1 MSSLVQPFATT
12 LFTKC
17 PMADI
22 FGHGAFLFLKFPVL
36 GKFRGVNAQK
46 SRVLSSSSR
55 DKMLPHTN
63 ENDNR
68 VGEKRRK
75 TFFGALHAA
84 EPSKN
89 EYLCPIQAVGGAF
102 SALRSFNL
110 RP

>member
-1 MSSLVQPFATT
+1 MQSLETM
-12 LFTKC
+12 LFTKS

-22 FGHGAFLFLKFPVL
+22 FGHGAFLFRKFPVW

-46 SRVLSSSSR
+46 PRVLSGFSR
-55 DKMLPHTN
+55 DEMLPHTN

>member
-1 MSSLVQPFATT
+1 
-12 LFTKC
+12 
-17 PMADI
+17 MAE
-22 FGHGAFLFLKFPVL
+22 FSVMGLFLFRKFPVL
-36 GKFRGVNAQK
+36 GKFRGANAQK
-46 SRVLSSSSR
+46 PRVLSGSSR

>member
-1 MSSLVQPFATT
+1 MQSLETM
-12 LFTKC
+12 LFTKS

-22 FGHGAFLFLKFPVL
+22 FGHGAFLFRKFPVW

-46 SRVLSSSSR
+46 PRVLSGSSR

-63 ENDNR
+63 ENDNG

-75 TFFGALHAA
+75 SVFGVLHAV

-102 SALRSFNL
+102 SALRSFNP

>member
-1 MSSLVQPFATT
+1 MQSLETT
-12 LFTKC
+12 LYTKC
-17 PMADI
+17 PMAEI
-22 FGHGAFLFLKFPVL
+22 FGHGAFLFRKFPVL

-46 SRVLSSSSR
+46 PRVLSGSSC

-89 EYLCPIQAVGGAF
+89 EYLCLIQAVGGAF